1 MINFSDYF
9 RGKFVAYFGTNF
21 MCGHVNKFQIDVL
34 KEEMLHYF
42 EREIDKSQLPFVDKE
57 KQKRQMKQRLDVYIQ
72 GVKDGLVS

>member
-1 MINFSDYF
+1 
-9 RGKFVAYFGTNF
+9 